1 MVRLTFWGHPM
12 RDYAKIVPTFW
23 TGATGKAIRRRGSEG
38 VVVAMYLMSSPH
50 SNMLGLFYQPM
61 LYMAHETGLGL
72 EGASKGLLVCIEEG
86 FCHYDEA
93 SEMVWVVEM
102 AKYQIGNSL
111 KASDNRCAGI
121 QREYNSLQDNP
132 FLYPF
137 WRHYQAEFHLT
148 NARGAEAPSKPLAS
162 QEQEQE
168 QEQEQDSSS
177 SLRSDSSAPLALT
190 LVGGTD
196 KEKEQKADLKAR
208 KADRIRQI
216 AEEAQVAFNATL
228 AKPVGLLAK
237 CTVLN
242 KTRLKAVENALPT
255 VRQLCQQLFGSERVT
270 PQFWKLYFESVAE
283 DDFSC
288 GKGPYNAPHENW
300 RPDFLYLL
308 RDEVIA
314 KLADR
319 ALSEAA

>member
-1 MVRLTFWGHPM
+1 MCWHP
-12 RDYAKIVPTFW
+12 T
-23 TGATGKAIRRRGSEG
+23 
-38 VVVAMYLMSSPH
+38 
-50 SNMLGLFYQPM
+50 
-61 LYMAHETGLGL
+61 
-72 EGASKGLLVCIEEG
+72 
-86 FCHYDEA
+86 
-93 SEMVWVVEM
+93 
-102 AKYQIGNSL
+102 
-111 KASDNRCAGI
+111 
-121 QREYNSLQDNP
+121 
-132 FLYPF
+132 
-137 WRHYQAEFHLT
+137 
-148 NARGAEAPSKPLAS
+148 GAEAPSKPLGS